1 MCRKSSPNLIV
12 WFPCTFVKTVA
23 NWTVRS
29 ERSQGRLPE
38 KPTSGLLRL
47 RLVPKSI
54 DVIPLVQSSML
65 APRIPT
71 SSAVFNPLPPESA
84 SLWK

>member
-12 WFPCTFVKTVA
+12 WLPATFVNTVA

-54 DVIPLVQSSML
+54 DVMPLVHSSMF

-71 SSAVFNPLPPESA
+71 SSAVFNPCPPVSA
-84 SLWK
+84 SLRK